1 MEVCKSTEAA
11 EQKYEWGWGRG
22 GVRCC
27 KTANYLRKARKNFIH
42 MHNSIDRVIVSST
55 WVQNPRWALLI
66 IVAQA
71 YLQVSGQELGGGG
84 GGLKPP
90 LAPQVSP
97 PSQKYCHSLQRYWM
111 AAMHM
116 LLSFANHILIVCL
129 HSIASYCH
137 RYWIRSPWITEG
149 LATKHYVCLGTGN
162 RRVCTMSSDDGLS
175 FLVVDAEDQITRFV
189 VVTFWVCP

>member
-1 MEVCKSTEAA
+1 MSSRPKVNFTDHSCS
-11 EQKYEWGWGRG
+11 GLPPGFRSRIGRWGRG
-22 GVRCC
+22 G
-27 KTANYLRKARKNFIH
+27 A
-42 MHNSIDRVIVSST
+42 
-55 WVQNPRWALLI
+55 
-66 IVAQA
+66 
-71 YLQVSGQELGGGG
+71 
-84 GGLKPP
+84 LKPP

-116 LLSFANHILIVCL
+116 LLSFANHILVVCL

-137 RYWIRSPWITEG
+137 GYWIIIRSPWITEG

-162 RRVCTMSSDDGLS
+162 RKACTMSSDDGLS